1 MSKSKLLSV
10 KPKSVHARRLQ
21 QLLLDYHSY
30 RLDRADHPLAGLIDQ
45 IGEWQVQRL
54 KQTHAKLYQEKR
66 YHNALNF
73 LLEDLYSPDNF
84 VGRDA
89 DLERVF
95 PKMVKIVPDQAL
107 DAVAN
112 LVELNLLTQKL
123 DEHLAMVFSE
133 SKPRLCLTN
142 DSLSKERYTRSFRE
156 CNNLPARQRQL
167 QLISITGTQLEK
179 YVNSRLLSFS
189 LSLTQKPAEMAGLGQ
204 LHQFIRRGFKAFKD
218 MGGAA
223 DLINQIISRETEI
236 LERIFSNETS
246 PFR

>member
-1 MSKSKLLSV
+1 MSQNKLLSV
-10 KPKSVHARRLQ
+10 KTKALHARRLQ
-21 QLLLDYHSY
+21 QLLLDYHDY
-30 RLDRADHPLAGLIDQ
+30 RMERSDHPLAKLIDQ
-45 IGEWQVQRL
+45 IGKWQIQRL
-54 KQTHAKLYQEKR
+54 KLTHAELYRENR
-66 YHNALNF
+66 YHAALNF

-84 VGRDA
+84 VGRDT

-123 DEHLAMVFSE
+123 DEHLATVFDR
-133 SKPRLCLTN
+133 KYPGVCLIT
-142 DSLSKERYTRSFRE
+142 DSLGKERYVQSFRE

-167 QLISITGTQLEK
+167 QLISITGTQLER

-204 LHQFIRRGFKAFKD
+204 LHHFIRRGFKAFLA
-218 MGGAA
+218 MGGVNELL
-223 DLINQIISRETEI
+223 DQVISKETEI
-236 LERIFSNETS
+236 LERIFADDPS
-246 PFR
+246 PF